1 MRNILMEMIANY
13 YLRNYSNDY
22 ADGSIKKDEQTIS
35 MFFCKMKNGDLFY
48 TSSSH
53 NIEEVKNKISICY
66 ETYIKNGKII
76 INRID
81 DNISISNE

>member
-1 MRNILMEMIANY
+1 
-13 YLRNYSNDY
+13 
-22 ADGSIKKDEQTIS
+22 
-35 MFFCKMKNGDLFY
+35 MKNGDLFY